1 MVAKKKMFMRNEFGP
16 STKKQD
22 SLFDM
27 EDDEREVQVQ
37 KRREKARKESQ
48 RMRGWRASRSGIAED
63 SGIAENRPKNLP
75 PISRTTTQRG
85 TVLILSGGSPTKR
98 GSSVDQVVF
107 SKNRSVQKILMM
119 EILKKDYEL
128 IYDRVATVAK
138 DKMQHP
144 DGKQGEF
151 AGNTPIALVK
161 TAEGSFFFGNEDKK
175 VKVIINDLIKKIKR
189 NHADDEKAKEDIIY
203 ILKFLKTELQD
214 FGKSLFHFIEEIN
227 KSIFKGK
234 SIVHQF
240 LAFVE
245 GFIVTS
251 LPILDIYS
259 SYTCA
264 KILFD
269 YMNLEMSI
277 DKLKRAKFFAEKEL
291 EYKMKM
297 KIYYQL
303 ALCFK
308 TMTKNRTALIYA
320 QRALEL
326 AWKEKSRDYEIYC
339 YDLIGK
345 CYFS

>member
-1 MVAKKKMFMRNEFGP
+1 MVAKKKMFMRKELGP
-16 STKKQD
+16 STKKKN

-27 EDDEREVQVQ
+27 EDDERETHIQ
-37 KRREKARKESQ
+37 KRRDKAREESE
-48 RMRGWRASRSGIAED
+48 RMRGWRGPRSGIADD
-63 SGIAENRPKNLP
+63 SRTAENRPGNLP
-75 PISRTTTQRG
+75 AISRTTLQRG
-85 TVLILSGGSPTKR
+85 TIANLGGGSPIKR
-98 GSSVDQVVF
+98 GSSLEKGLG
-107 SKNRSVQKILMM
+107 SKNRYINKILIKA
-119 EILKKDYEL
+119 ILQKDYWL
-128 IYDRVATVAK
+128 IYDRVIAVAK
-138 DKMQHP
+138 DKMKHP
-144 DGKQGEF
+144 DGQLGEF
-151 AGNTPIALVK
+151 AGNTPIAVVK
-161 TAEGSFFFGNEDKK
+161 TAEGSYFFGNEDKK
-175 VKVIINDLIKKIKR
+175 VKSIINDLLEKIKI
-189 NHADDEKAKEDIIY
+189 NHHDDEKAREDMCY
-203 ILKFLKTELQD
+203 MLKFLKTELQD

-251 LPILDIYS
+251 LPILDVYS

-269 YMNLEMSI
+269 YMNIEMAI
-277 DKLKRAKFFAEKEL
+277 DKLKRAKFFAEKQK

-326 AWKEKSRDYEIYC
+326 AWLEKSRDYEIYC

>member
-1 MVAKKKMFMRNEFGP
+1 
-16 STKKQD
+16 
-22 SLFDM
+22 
-27 EDDEREVQVQ
+27 
-37 KRREKARKESQ
+37 
-48 RMRGWRASRSGIAED
+48 MRGWRGSRSGTADD
-63 SGIAENRPKNLP
+63 SGTADNRPKNLP
-75 PISRTTTQRG
+75 PISHTTIQRG
-85 TVLILSGGSPTKR
+85 TVLNLSGASPTKR
-98 GSSVDQVVF
+98 GSSVDQGAF
-107 SKNRSVQKILMM
+107 SKNRSVQKILIKN
-119 EILKKDYEL
+119 ILKKDYEL

-144 DGKQGEF
+144 DGQQGEF
-151 AGNTPIALVK
+151 AGNTPIAVVK

-175 VKVIINDLIKKIKR
+175 VKAIINDLLRKIKM
-189 NHADDEKAKEDIIY
+189 NHHDDEKAQEDMNY

-234 SIVHQF
+234 SILHQF

-245 GFIVTS
+245 GLIVTS

-277 DKLKRAKFFAEKEL
+277 DKLKRAKFFAEKQK

-326 AWKEKSRDYEIYC
+326 AWLEKSRDYEIYC